1 LYLEWAPGNILE
13 PKNLPD
19 TNEERSD
26 IEENGVRRVNL
37 EQQVEI
43 DPDVTESNV
52 LNVKNLSFKTTD
64 EGLKKHFTKLV
75 KQGKILSVTV
85 SCCSLLTYGLN
96 CESLF

>member
-43 DPDVTESNV
+43 DPDVTEVCPVMVAVNV
-52 LNVKNLSFKTTD
+52 LKSYVFFLF
-64 EGLKKHFTKLV
+64 EW
-75 KQGKILSVTV
+75 ILAIRT
-85 SCCSLLTYGLN
+85 
-96 CESLF
+96 ER